1 MRAVKWF
8 VILALVIAAVPAAAQ
23 DPDKKVNIN
32 FGGGYTFA
40 LSDVRNYLGDGYNVS
55 LGLTFNLKP
64 KVGVQIEYGF
74 NGLGSKEVDFPVC
87 PSPQGCTTPVFTPFY
102 GDMNM
107 QFVDFNVIF
116 RGNTAGKVVPYA
128 VAGVGYYYRPVK
140 VTTPATGYVPGYC
153 DPWWGFCYP
162 GGWVSYDKIV
172 GSRSSSDVG
181 MDFGGG
187 VNFRVSDAVSL
198 YFEAKYHFIWGPEY
212 SVTDAAGKVYSGKG
226 NGQFIP
232 FVFGIRF

>member
-23 DPDKKVNIN
+23 DPDKKINVNI
-32 FGGGYTFA
+32 GGGYTFS
-40 LSDVRNYLGDGYNVS
+40 LSEVRSYLGDGGNFS

-64 KVGVQIEYGF
+64 KIGVQVEYGY
-74 NGLGSKEVDFPVC
+74 NGLGKKEVDLPVSGL
-87 PSPQGCTTPVFTPFY
+87 PGGGNNVNTPFY

-107 QFVDFNVIF
+107 QFVDFNVVL
-116 RGNTAGKVVPYA
+116 RGNRSGSMSPY
-128 VAGVGYYYRPVK
+128 VIAGVGYYYRPVK
-140 VTTPATGYVPGYC
+140 VTTPAVGYVPGYC

-162 GGWVSYDKIV
+162 GGWVPVDKII

-187 VNFRVSDAVSL
+187 VSFKLGDKASMYV
-198 YFEAKYHFIWGPEY
+198 EARYHYIWGPSY
-212 SVTDAAGKVYSGKG
+212 TDPTSGVTTKANGK
-226 NGQFIP
+226 FLPI
-232 FVFGIRF
+232 VFGIRF